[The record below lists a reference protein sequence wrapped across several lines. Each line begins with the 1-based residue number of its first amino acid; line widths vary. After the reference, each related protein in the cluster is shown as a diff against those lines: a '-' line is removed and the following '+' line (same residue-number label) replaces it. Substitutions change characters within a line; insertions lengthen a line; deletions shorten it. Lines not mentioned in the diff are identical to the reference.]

1 MTSKIGIVT
10 ACFDNRQY
18 QGQPSKYPSWKVMIG
33 DEEFVAY
40 TKEDIGV
47 KKGDNVSLHFGVSK
61 KTGKPYIESD
71 YETKKPKIQ
80 VIPNNQPVPT
90 EEIPLDDDLNGYEPD
105 PFASNGVID
114 RSNKVVDTSP
124 TSFNYGAN
132 VAKPVDKKSMQIFA
146 IAMAKSSLESG
157 QLKCDRQSIQNFIKE
172 MKIVFESEF

>member
-10 ACFDNRQY
+10 ACFDNRMY
-18 QGQPSKYPSWKVMIG
+18 NNTLSKYPSWKVMIG
-33 DEEFVAY
+33 NEEFVAY

-90 EEIPLDDDLNGYEPD
+90 EEIPIDDDLTGYEPD
-105 PFASNGVID
+105 HFASNGVA
-114 RSNKVVDTSP
+114 DTSP
-124 TSFNYGAN
+124 TSFNYGNN
-132 VAKPVDKKSMQIFA
+132 VAKPVDKKGLEMFCM
-146 IAMAKSSLESG
+146 AMAKSALESN
-157 QLKCDRQSIQNFIKE
+157 QLKADKTSIANFIKD
-172 MKIVFESEF
+172 MVAVYSESFR